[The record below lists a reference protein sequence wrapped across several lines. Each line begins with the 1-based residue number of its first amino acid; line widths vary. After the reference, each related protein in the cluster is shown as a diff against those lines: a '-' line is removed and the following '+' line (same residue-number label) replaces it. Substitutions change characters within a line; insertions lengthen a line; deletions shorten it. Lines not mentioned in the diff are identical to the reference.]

1 MSGNNLESG
10 LHKLKEEG
18 GNALKKIG
26 NCVFLYFFLR
36 FFFFIVNFIY
46 YLNMYVPFRLFSQA
60 RGFTVAVINIITG
73 ENDLQ
78 YYHNTKSVKTTVTD
92 GELLTKLTIT

>member
-1 MSGNNLESG
+1 
-10 LHKLKEEG
+10 
-18 GNALKKIG
+18 
-26 NCVFLYFFLR
+26 
-36 FFFFIVNFIY
+36 
-46 YLNMYVPFRLFSQA
+46 MYVPFRLSSQA

-78 YYHNTKSVKTTVTD
+78 YYHNTNSVKKTTVTD